1 MIYNLIRNLRAA
13 SLSRNKPGIKFSL
26 SFVFLSLAFLQL
38 AFPGASY
45 GELSPTRQTPVVK
58 AVRKVAPAVVNIT
71 SSHMERSRP
80 SPLEMFFGN
89 GFDPFGG
96 FPGNRLQ
103 KRASLGSGIIVD
115 GRKGLVLTNAHVI
128 SGGDEIMVRLQDGR
142 EFPAKV
148 KGMEP
153 DFDIA
158 VLQINGAPALPS
170 IPLGDSSDIVPGE
183 TVIAI
188 GNPFGFTHTVTT
200 GVVSALNRSIRSQNG
215 MLTELI
221 QTDAAI
227 NPGNS
232 GGPLLNLDGSLIG
245 VNTAIDARGEG
256 IGFAIPVNKAKR
268 VLQGMIGGAKLD
280 PLWFGVFGDN
290 VDQNAA
296 MALGLNEAGGIII
309 NKVVQ
314 NSPAARAGLHVGDI
328 IKNINSTSL
337 RDTRDYV
344 NALRNQTAEAPVR
357 VELIRDGK
365 PLSVSITPARLSDQ
379 TAQNLMRERWGFA
392 LADKKGKAAITEVAK
407 NGPASFLKKGDVILA
422 IGEEATP
429 NIKEALLAFRHQ
441 RMARQVVMLIDRN
454 GERYYA
460 RMIL

>member
-1 MIYNLIRNLRAA
+1 MKTVLALILALVIATPEFCFAEASAA
-13 SLSRNKPGIKFSL
+13 
-26 SFVFLSLAFLQL
+26 
-38 AFPGASY
+38 
-45 GELSPTRQTPVVK
+45 RQTPVVK

-71 SSHMERSRP
+71 ASHMERSRP

-89 GFDPFGG
+89 GFDPFGN
-96 FPGNRLQ
+96 FPGARNQ
-103 KRASLGSGIIVD
+103 KRTSLGSGIIVD
-115 GRKGLVLTNAHVI
+115 GQKGLVLTNAHVI
-128 SGGDEIMVRLQDGR
+128 SGGDEIMIRLQDGR
-142 EFPAKV
+142 EFPAKI

-158 VLQINGAPALPS
+158 VLEINDAPSLPS
-170 IPLGDSSDIVPGE
+170 VALGDSSDLMPGE

-200 GVVSALNRSIRSQNG
+200 GVVSALNRSIRNQGG

-268 VLQGMIGGAKLD
+268 VLQGLMGGTRLT
-280 PLWFGVFGDN
+280 PLWFGLMGDN
-290 VDQNAA
+290 VDQYAA
-296 MALGLNEAGGIII
+296 MALRLKEPGGLIVNRVIAGG
-309 NKVVQ
+309 
-314 NSPAARAGLHVGDI
+314 PAEKAGIKEGDI
-328 IKNINSTSL
+328 VKSINSVPL
-337 RDTRDYV
+337 RDKHDYV
-344 NALRNQTAEAPVR
+344 NALRNQTADNMVK
-357 VELIRDGK
+357 VEILRNGK
-365 PLSVSITPARLSDQ
+365 SQILNMKPAGFSDQ
-379 TAQNLMRERWGFA
+379 EAQKLMRDRWGVSM
-392 LADKKGKAAITEVAK
+392 ADKKGKATITEVSSS
-407 NGPASFLKKGDVILA
+407 GPAAFLKKGDIVLA

-429 NIKEALLAFRHQ
+429 NLKEALNAFRHQ
-441 RMARQVVMLIDRN
+441 RMADQVILLIDRK

-460 RMIL
+460 RMLL

>member
-1 MIYNLIRNLRAA
+1 MKILFTLILAFFIA
-13 SLSRNKPGIKFSL
+13 SPGICF
-26 SFVFLSLAFLQL
+26 AE
-38 AFPGASY
+38 ASAA
-45 GELSPTRQTPVVK
+45 RQTPVVK

-89 GFDPFGG
+89 GFDPFGSL
-96 FPGNRLQ
+96 PGNRNQ
-103 KRASLGSGIIVD
+103 KRTSLGSGIIVD
-115 GRKGLVLTNAHVI
+115 GQKGLVLTNAHVI
-128 SGGDEIMVRLQDGR
+128 SAGDEIMVRLQDGR
-142 EFPAKV
+142 EFSAKI
-148 KGMEP
+148 KGIEP

-158 VLQINGAPALPS
+158 VLEIKGAPSLPS
-170 IPLGDSSDIVPGE
+170 VEMGDSADLMPGE

-200 GVVSALNRSIRSQNG
+200 GVVSALNRSIRSQSG

-268 VLQGMIGGAKLD
+268 VLQGLMGGTGLS
-280 PLWFGVFGDN
+280 PLWFGLMGDN
-290 VDQNAA
+290 VDQYAA
-296 MALGLNEAGGIII
+296 MALGLKEPGGLIV
-309 NKVVQ
+309 NKVI
-314 NSPAARAGLHVGDI
+314 SGGPAAKAGIREGDI
-328 IKNINSTSL
+328 VKSINSVPL
-337 RDTRDYV
+337 RDKHDYV
-344 NALRNQTAEAPVR
+344 NALRNQTAENAVK
-357 VELIRDGK
+357 VEIIRNGK
-365 PLSVSITPARLSDQ
+365 SQILNIKPTGFSDQ
-379 TAQNLMRERWGFA
+379 AAHNLMHERWGISM
-392 LADKKGKAAITEVAK
+392 ADKKGKTTITEVSSS
-407 NGPASFLKKGDVILA
+407 GPAAFLKKGDIVLA

-429 NIKEALLAFRHQ
+429 NIKEALNAFRHQ
-441 RMARQVVMLIDRN
+441 RMADQVILLIERK
-454 GERYYA
+454 GEKYYA